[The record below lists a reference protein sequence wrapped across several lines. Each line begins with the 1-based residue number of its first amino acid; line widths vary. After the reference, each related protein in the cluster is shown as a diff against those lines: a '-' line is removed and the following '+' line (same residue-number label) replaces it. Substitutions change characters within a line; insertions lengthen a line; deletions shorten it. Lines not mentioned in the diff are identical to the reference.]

1 MHFPF
6 AFGASGGMVHGE
18 NGFLSSMDGLHRV
31 LTPLDWLVFGGVAFG
46 IWLLPLLWRRRGA
59 DGAGPGAENR
69 LSWMA
74 AGLAL
79 VANDAGGAA
88 LLAIPALTAS
98 ISGDFTV
105 MQWALG
111 AWLARLVL
119 LVFWIGPLFREG
131 GGDPFVF
138 IERRLGGRARR
149 LAEWLGFAGT
159 LLVQTVPFLAL
170 WMLLSILTPLSGPE
184 AVATAGA
191 VVILWGVIA
200 PVPGVGRDLLI
211 FGVAATAAA
220 GLFVLLCRSIEG
232 GWEAIGSAA
241 RAVGTFDGGTIDK
254 GRSVDP
260 KLDPFSSFSIWIAL
274 LAVPFQQLQS
284 LATGALARRTL
295 ARCAGVRQARLA
307 VLFSA
312 VAPAFVWLLLAL
324 GTSVFVF
331 YAGHPPEDPSI
342 LRALEW
348 SGGGPGAAERA
359 LPVWILTEAP
369 EGWKGALLAA
379 IALSTLLGLDNSF
392 HAGSLV
398 LRRGR
403 AGMAAVLAG
412 RDRLLAAA
420 VVGSLLAVA
429 ALVVAAGAGI
439 DGSTWFERGLDAG
452 AWCGGPVAGVF
463 LVSLLGRARPAGLIG
478 AVLLALGMVLC
489 LTPGACNP
497 PAGPTSGWNLPRA
510 WLWPITALTTV
521 LLGCDFRSQRL
532 QKSK

>member
-1 MHFPF
+1 M
-6 AFGASGGMVHGE
+6 
-18 NGFLSSMDGLHRV
+18 
-31 LTPLDWLVFGGVAFG
+31 
-46 IWLLPLLWRRRGA
+46 
-59 DGAGPGAENR
+59 
-69 LSWMA
+69 
-74 AGLAL
+74 
-79 VANDAGGAA
+79 
-88 LLAIPALTAS
+88 
-98 ISGDFTV
+98 
-105 MQWALG
+105 
-111 AWLARLVL
+111 
-119 LVFWIGPLFREG
+119 
-131 GGDPFVF
+131 
-138 IERRLGGRARR
+138 
-149 LAEWLGFAGT
+149 
-159 LLVQTVPFLAL
+159 
-170 WMLLSILTPLSGPE
+170 
-184 AVATAGA
+184 
-191 VVILWGVIA
+191 
-200 PVPGVGRDLLI
+200 
-211 FGVAATAAA
+211 
-220 GLFVLLCRSIEG
+220 
-232 GWEAIGSAA
+232 
-241 RAVGTFDGGTIDK
+241 
-254 GRSVDP
+254 
-260 KLDPFSSFSIWIAL
+260 
-274 LAVPFQQLQS
+274 
-284 LATGALARRTL
+284 
-295 ARCAGVRQARLA
+295 
-307 VLFSA
+307 
-312 VAPAFVWLLLAL
+312 
-324 GTSVFVF
+324 F